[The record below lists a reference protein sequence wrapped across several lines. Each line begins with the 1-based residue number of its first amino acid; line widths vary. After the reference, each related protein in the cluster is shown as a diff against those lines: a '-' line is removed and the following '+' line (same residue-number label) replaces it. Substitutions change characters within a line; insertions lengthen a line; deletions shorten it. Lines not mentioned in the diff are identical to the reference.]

1 MPAFHDRGV
10 ARAKQGKHI
19 QAVADFTQS
28 LRLNPT
34 NAATFAQRAESLRA
48 LKKHDLALRDMT
60 NAMLLDPKHA
70 AAYCG
75 QRGLLHA
82 ARGEY
87 MQALADYTVVLML
100 DPQHPNVPIW
110 REEALRARRE
120 QRRMAPPPPP
130 PQPQDPA
137 TEVLP
142 APELALIPTGTDV
155 EMPIAAVGAA
165 PRNNILVVGDS
176 TNTDFELKMTPAQM
190 AEIPRHYVAKLG
202 DVKPRG
208 TAPPVVAD
216 RTESIPARPAAPQ
229 APAAPPTE
237 VEQRIS
243 HPQATSAG
251 WTNVEA
257 QTAMMHRPLAVPF
270 LPPPKPPRRPVPKV
284 YREESDSDDSDRRK
298 KFMIGGGAALLV
310 LAVLGG
316 GWAYF
321 ANRSYPKGDLPV
333 VADMSAT
340 QLWEEF
346 AKDEAG
352 ATTKYG
358 NNVVRVKG
366 KISRISTNSNVPV
379 LMLETPRKAN
389 WTIEFMFHKNVLKGL
404 SPGQELTIVGECEGK
419 ARGNG
424 NVKFS
429 ACQIVSQ

>member
-1 MPAFHDRGV
+1 
-10 ARAKQGKHI
+10 
-19 QAVADFTQS
+19 
-28 LRLNPT
+28 
-34 NAATFAQRAESLRA
+34 
-48 LKKHDLALRDMT
+48 MT

-100 DPQHPNVPIW
+100 DPQHLNVPIW

-120 QRRMAPPPPP
+120 QRRLAPPPPP
-130 PQPQDPA
+130 PPALDPETQVQPEQ
-137 TEVLP
+137 
-142 APELALIPTGTDV
+142 APPEPALIPTGTDV
-155 EMPIAAVGAA
+155 EMPIAAVGEA
-165 PRNNILVVGDS
+165 PRNNVLVVGDS
-176 TNTDFELKMTPAQM
+176 TSTDFELKMTPAQM

-208 TAPPVVAD
+208 PAPPVVAE
-216 RTESIPARPAAPQ
+216 RTESFPAARPVPP
-229 APAAPPTE
+229 APATPQTE
-237 VEQRIS
+237 VEHPALR
-243 HPQATSAG
+243 PQATSAG
-251 WTNVEA
+251 WTNYET
-257 QTAMMHRPLAVPF
+257 QTAMMHRPLTGPA
-270 LPPPKPPRRPVPKV
+270 LPPPKPPRRPAPKV
-284 YREESDSDDSDRRK
+284 YREENDSDDSDRRK
-298 KFMIGGGAALLV
+298 KLMIGGGAALLV
-310 LAVLGG
+310 LAVVGG
-316 GWAYF
+316 GWAFF

-333 VADMSAT
+333 VADLSAT

-346 AKDEAG
+346 AKDEVG
-352 ATTKYG
+352 ATSKYG
-358 NNVVRVKG
+358 NNVVKVKG
-366 KISRISTNSNVPV
+366 KISRISTNTSVPV
-379 LMLETPRKAN
+379 LVLETPRNAN